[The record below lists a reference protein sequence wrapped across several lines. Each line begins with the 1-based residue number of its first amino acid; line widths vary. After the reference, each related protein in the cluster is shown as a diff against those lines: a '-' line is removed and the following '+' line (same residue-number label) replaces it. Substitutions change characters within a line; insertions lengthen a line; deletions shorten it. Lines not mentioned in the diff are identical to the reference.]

1 MKQGH
6 ESGEVGTDRASL
18 HRLSRN
24 TNEFQHRQPLPQT
37 GWREEETEL
46 QRGAFAGAA
55 CLFSKP
61 PLLINVIAKRAAA
74 VLEPGRGGS
83 GERQATDSAQ
93 DAWAAQPFLLLHPQ
107 TGVRERKQ
115 TGHRHWHE
123 AVFR

>member
-6 ESGEVGTDRASL
+6 ESREEGTDRASL
-18 HRLSRN
+18 HRLSGN
-24 TNEFQHRQPLPQT
+24 TNEFQHQQPLPQT
-37 GWREEETEL
+37 GWREETEL

-55 CLFSKP
+55 CLFSKL

-74 VLEPGRGGS
+74 VLEPGWGGS

-93 DAWAAQPFLLLHPQ
+93 DAWAVQHFLLLHPQ
-107 TGVRERKQ
+107 TEARKRKQ

-123 AVFR
+123 VVFH